1 MLQSGTRSP
10 RLRVRGMKD
19 DGACTTEVYNALL
32 VGLLSLIKRKTG
44 IERHSNAGGLRYRL
58 HRSDKQYTFKNNVY

>member
-1 MLQSGTRSP
+1 
-10 RLRVRGMKD
+10 MKD

-44 IERHSNAGGLRYRL
+44 IERHSNAGGLRYLL
-58 HRSDKQYTFKNNVY
+58 HRSGKQYTFNNNVY